1 MKRQGAWRSSPA
13 RATGLLLLEAGL
25 TVAVV
30 GVSLVFLTRSF
41 GAGLRAMAQARRY
54 EAALAYGERT
64 LQELE
69 AAAEHGE
76 PLRSGETVDGIITWK
91 LALAPFTDPNEL
103 VKNAQLCEATVT
115 VTERSGASAQVSL
128 TTLIVQ
134 PTGGTCT

>member
-1 MKRQGAWRSSPA
+1 M
-13 RATGLLLLEAGL
+13 
-25 TVAVV
+25 VAVV
-30 GVSLVFLTRSF
+30 GVSLVFLTRAF

-54 EAALAYGERT
+54 EAALAYAERT

-76 PLRSGETVDGIITWK
+76 PLRSGEKDDGIITWK

-103 VKNAQLCEATVT
+103 VANPQLCEATLT

-134 PTGGTCT
+134 PAGGTCT